1 MGEQQNQADNDR
13 ALEIALA
20 GNDLEREPIH
30 LQEAVYWLA
39 NRKSINA
46 TAIHFARMWATVK
59 QWSVDEHWEQWAQDV
74 AASMRD
80 AYIGNLAYL
89 LDSVRDFFS
98 VGGQITTAKDVIA
111 ALKLIQS
118 ELGGASVPDK
128 VTRVELSTNG
138 DTDRDFQRIIAD
150 PELARKLQDLASS
163 MGCDSGDAGSEAK

>member
-1 MGEQQNQADNDR
+1 V
-13 ALEIALA
+13 
-20 GNDLEREPIH
+20 GNELEREPRH

-46 TAIHFARMWATVK
+46 TAIHFKHIWDTVK
-59 QWSVDEHWEQWAQDV
+59 RWSVDEEWEEWAQSI

-98 VGGQITTAKDVIA
+98 VGGTIATAKDAIA

-118 ELGGASVPDK
+118 ELGGASAPDK
-128 VTRVELSTNG
+128 VHRIEISTG
-138 DTDRDFQRIIAD
+138 DADAEFNRIIAD
-150 PELARKLQDLASS
+150 PELARKLQDLAGA
-163 MGCDSGDAGSEAK
+163 MGRNSGDVSEQPE

>member
-1 MGEQQNQADNDR
+1 MGEPNNQADNDR
-13 ALEIALA
+13 ALEIALH

-30 LQEAVYWLA
+30 LQEAVFWLA

-46 TAIHFARMWATVK
+46 TAIHFKHIWDTVK
-59 QWSVDEHWEQWAQDV
+59 RWSVDEHWEEWAQAI

-80 AYIGNLAYL
+80 AYVGNLAYL

-98 VGGQITTAKDVIA
+98 VGGTIATAKDAIA

-128 VTRVELSTNG
+128 VTRVEITTG
-138 DTDRDFQRIIAD
+138 DNDAEFSRIIAN
-150 PELARKLQDLASS
+150 PELARSLQDFAAG
-163 MGCDSGDAGSEAK
+163 MGCNSGDVSGEAE